1 MPNQFNER
9 LENTFIIDFGTRQF
23 TVNMRILTLVRDRLR
38 RLLDFEMNG
47 GEDKEN
53 IPPDEE

>member
-1 MPNQFNER
+1 MPDQFNESM
-9 LENTFIIDFGTRQF
+9 ENIFIIDFGTRQF
-23 TVNMRILTLVRDRLR
+23 IVNLRILTLVRNRLR